1 MKLKKESW
9 QFSMINYSLSLNNVQ
24 KVFGRRLI
32 FKDINQQFI
41 SGKVYGLSGCNGSGK
56 STLAKII
63 AGIISPTSGKVNHS
77 LNGKN
82 IKQEDLHDHLGFVSP
97 YLVLYDEF
105 TALENLKFFSN
116 IRNKK
121 FNEKSAQDLL
131 SNFQLG
137 DRGDDELRGYSSG
150 MKQRMK
156 FIFALLH
163 SPELLILDEPTSNL
177 DEAGKSIVY
186 KTIKEQLK
194 DNLTIIASNESSDL
208 ALCDEIIEIETYK

>member
-1 MKLKKESW
+1 
-9 QFSMINYSLSLNNVQ
+9 MIDYTLSLNNVK

-32 FKDINQQFI
+32 FSDINRQFTC
-41 SGKVYGLSGCNGSGK
+41 GKIYGLSGCNGSGK

-63 AGIISPTSGKVNHS
+63 AGIISPTSGKVEHV
-77 LNGKN
+77 LNGKK
-82 IKQEDLHDHLGFVSP
+82 IKDEELHNHLGFVSP

-105 TALENLKFFSN
+105 TAMENLKFFSN
-116 IRNKK
+116 IRGLK
-121 FNEKSAQDLL
+121 FDEETAKELL
-131 SNFQLG
+131 ANFQLG
-137 DRGDDELRGYSSG
+137 DRGADELRGYSSG

-186 KTIKEQLK
+186 RTIKEELK
-194 DNLTIIASNESSDL
+194 DNLIIIASNESSDL
-208 ALCDEIIEIETYK
+208 ALCDEIIEIENYK